1 MAKWKVSAVVNVEVS
16 RVFEADTAEDAL
28 DDAENMNASE
38 WLENGDVLN
47 EWVDLD
53 DDPIEVKPKRVK
65 RTPIRNLPNKE
76 IK

>member
-65 RTPIRNLPNKE
+65 RTPIRSTRS
-76 IK
+76 